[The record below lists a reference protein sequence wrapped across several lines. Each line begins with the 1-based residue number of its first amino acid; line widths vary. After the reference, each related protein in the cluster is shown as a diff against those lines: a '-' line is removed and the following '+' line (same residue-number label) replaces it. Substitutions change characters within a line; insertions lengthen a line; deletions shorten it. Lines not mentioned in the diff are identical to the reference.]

1 MINIIFWAIMFSVFS
16 AVSIV
21 LLGNREIIS
30 GNLFTF
36 SKIVS
41 ILLDWRFIVSMIFA
55 LLTRIAFMMTNNA
68 VLEIPKLAQS
78 STTITTFITIISLI
92 FISVAN
98 YLFLEER
105 LSLMQLFG
113 AVIIIIG
120 TWIMLK

>member
-1 MINIIFWAIMFSVFS
+1 MFSVFS